1 MTLSICRANMSVN
14 RDGFEAVEYLR
25 VLLHVRRL
33 FCRLLSVRRTS
44 VSYLAA
50 RSVATS
56 QL

>member
-1 MTLSICRANMSVN
+1 MSVN